1 MHEFSV
7 RAFLSFSRSL
17 SFAFAQD
24 PAQLKDPP
32 TIPKGLGD
40 RKDDWLRAHM
50 TYRQD
55 VDALFNA
62 TINALCMLLTFT
74 HLTLVQLL
82 LQMFECKVLHLCELF

>member
-1 MHEFSV
+1 
-7 RAFLSFSRSL
+7 
-17 SFAFAQD
+17 
-24 PAQLKDPP
+24 
-32 TIPKGLGD
+32 
-40 RKDDWLRAHM
+40 M